1 MEELKCEAERLK
13 QAMDCYDIDQDDEHL
28 VTFPHPKASFTST
41 RTRELNRLSA
51 PSYLNNTQ
59 HSKKK
64 VIYFLT
70 TQQPVLNE
78 PSSQLLYFVSHINIF
93 RKKLVKIR

>member
-1 MEELKCEAERLK
+1 MKLKH
-13 QAMDCYDIDQDDEHL
+13 AMDCYDIDPDDEHL

-41 RTRELNRLSA
+41 RTKELNRLSA

-64 VIYFLT
+64 VKSYSTRLQSI
-70 TQQPVLNE
+70 LNKT
-78 PSSQLLYFVSHINIF
+78 SLYYYVYI
-93 RKKLVKIR
+93 